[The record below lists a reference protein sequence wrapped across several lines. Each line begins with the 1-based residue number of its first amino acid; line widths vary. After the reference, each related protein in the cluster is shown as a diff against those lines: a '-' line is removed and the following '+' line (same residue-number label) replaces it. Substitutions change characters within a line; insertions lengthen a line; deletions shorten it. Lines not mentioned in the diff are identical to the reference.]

1 MARGFQNSLRL
12 HFLHLLFD
20 VRKESERK
28 KELITVHEYVFY
40 GDEKEIVCFAYAYIQ
55 EHQSGFTIVV

>member
-1 MARGFQNSLRL
+1 M
-12 HFLHLLFD
+12 LFD